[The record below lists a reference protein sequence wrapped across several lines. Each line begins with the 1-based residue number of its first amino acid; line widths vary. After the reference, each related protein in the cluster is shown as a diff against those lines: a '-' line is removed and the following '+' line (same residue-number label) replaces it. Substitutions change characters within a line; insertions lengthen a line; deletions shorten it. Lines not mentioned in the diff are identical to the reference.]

1 MTFTTRFVHSIAS
14 PIGYT
19 EFFNV
24 LLRALEVAGGIV
36 PHPTKNITL
45 GLTLLP
51 VPRPDIEA
59 DER

>member
-14 PIGYT
+14 PIRYT
-19 EFFNV
+19 EFYNI
-24 LLRALEVAGGIV
+24 LLWALEVAGGVV
-36 PHPTKNITL
+36 PHPAKNVTL
-45 GLTLLP
+45 GHTLLP